1 MSATLLPVQ
10 DPRALARRI
19 ENAQAEQIDRT
30 PMPSRRDIPALRVA
44 GGRALFLGPRSP
56 FSAAIGVG
64 LDGMVGL
71 EELDRIE
78 ELLGREGG
86 AVRIELNPFCE
97 PSLAGKLGARGYRV
111 ERFLQVWY
119 RTPSPVPPPPPPIPG
134 VEVRQMRPGEERR
147 WAELFF
153 LSYLG
158 RPASSELELAGGLGI
173 VRTVGNACFLA
184 LQDGEPRGVG
194 VVSVTDGVALLSADG
209 VVPLFRGRGLQLAL
223 IHARM
228 AWAAG
233 RGADVLTASTE
244 PATASQRSYEKAGF
258 RCAYPK
264 LVMVLPPGA
273 SY

>member
-1 MSATLLPVQ
+1 MPAHPVQ
-10 DPRALARRI
+10 DPRVLARRI

-30 PMPSRRDIPALRVA
+30 PISSRQGVPALRVA
-44 GGRALFLGPRSP
+44 GGRVLFLGPRSS

-71 EELDRIE
+71 SDLDRIE
-78 ELLGREGG
+78 DLLGQGGG

-97 PSLAGKLGARGYRV
+97 PSLSGKLGARGYRV

-119 RTPSPVPPPPPPIPG
+119 RQPTPVPPSVPG
-134 VEVRQMRPGEERR
+134 VEVRPVRPGEELR

-153 LSYLG
+153 LAYLG
-158 RPASSELELAGGLGI
+158 RPAVSEQELAGGVGI
-173 VRTVGNACFLA
+173 VRTQGNTCFLA
-184 LQDGEPRGVG
+184 LQNGEPRGVG

-209 VVPLFRGRGLQLAL
+209 VVPLYRGKGLQLAL
-223 IHARM
+223 IQARM
-228 AWAAG
+228 AWAAEH
-233 RGADVLTASTE
+233 GADLVTASTE
-244 PATASQRSYEKAGF
+244 PATASQRNYEKSGF

-264 LVMVLPPGA
+264 LVMVRPPFS

>member
-1 MSATLLPVQ
+1 MPATSLPVQ

-30 PMPSRRDIPALRVA
+30 PLPSRQGAPSLRIA
-44 GGRALFLGPRSP
+44 GGRVLFLGPRSP
-56 FSAAIGVG
+56 FSAAVGVG

-71 EELDRIE
+71 ADLDRIE
-78 ELLGREGG
+78 DLLGQGGG

-97 PSLAGKLGARGYRV
+97 PSLSAKLAARGYRV
-111 ERFLQVWY
+111 ERFLQVWC
-119 RTPSPVPPPPPPIPG
+119 RPPSPVPPPVPG
-134 VEVRQMRPGEERR
+134 VEVRPLRPGEERR

-173 VRTVGNACFLA
+173 VRTQGNTCFLA
-184 LQDGEPRGVG
+184 LQEGEPRGVG
-194 VVSVTDGVALLSADG
+194 VASVTDGVALLSADG

-223 IHARM
+223 IHARL
-228 AWAAG
+228 AWAAE
-233 RGADVLTASTE
+233 RGADVVTASTE

-264 LVMVLPPGA
+264 LVMVRPPNA

>member
-1 MSATLLPVQ
+1 MPASFLPVQ
-10 DPRALARRI
+10 DPRVLARRI

-30 PMPSRRDIPALRVA
+30 PISARQGVPALRVA
-44 GGRALFLGPRSP
+44 GGRALFLGPRSS
-56 FSAAIGVG
+56 FSAAVGVG
-64 LDGMVGL
+64 LEGMVGL
-71 EELDRIE
+71 ADLDRIE
-78 ELLGREGG
+78 ELLGQGGG

-97 PSLAGKLGARGYRV
+97 PSLSAKLGARGYRV

-119 RTPSPVPPPPPPIPG
+119 RHPSPVPPPITG
-134 VEVRQMRPGEERR
+134 VEVRALRPGEERR

-153 LSYLG
+153 LAYLG
-158 RPASSELELAGGLGI
+158 RPASSELELSGGLGI
-173 VRTVGNACFLA
+173 VRTQGNTCFLA
-184 LQDGEPRGVG
+184 LQNGEPRGVG

-209 VVPLFRGRGLQLAL
+209 VVPLYRGQGLQLAL

-228 AWAAG
+228 AWAAEH
-233 RGADVLTASTE
+233 GADVVTASTE

-264 LVMVLPPGA
+264 LVMVRPPIA

>member
-1 MSATLLPVQ
+1 MPATSLPVE

-19 ENAQAEQIDRT
+19 ENAQAEQVDRT
-30 PMPSRRDIPALRVA
+30 PMHSRQGIPALRVA

-64 LDGMVGL
+64 LDGRVGL
-71 EELDRIE
+71 EDLDRIE
-78 ELLGREGG
+78 ELLGQGGG

-97 PSLAGKLGARGYRV
+97 PALSAKLAARGYRV
-111 ERFLQVWY
+111 ERFLQVWC
-119 RTPSPVPPPPPPIPG
+119 RPASPVPPPMPG
-134 VEVRQMRPGEERR
+134 VEVRPLRPGEERR

-173 VRTVGNACFLA
+173 VRTQGNTCFLA
-184 LQDGEPRGVG
+184 LQEGEPRGVG
-194 VVSVTDGVALLSADG
+194 VASVTDGVALLSADG
-209 VVPLFRGRGLQLAL
+209 VVPPFRGRGLQLAL
-223 IHARM
+223 IHARL
-228 AWAAG
+228 AWAA
-233 RGADVLTASTE
+233 RQGAEVVSASTE
-244 PATASQRSYEKAGF
+244 PATASQRNYEKAGF

-264 LVMVLPPGA
+264 LVMVRPSGA